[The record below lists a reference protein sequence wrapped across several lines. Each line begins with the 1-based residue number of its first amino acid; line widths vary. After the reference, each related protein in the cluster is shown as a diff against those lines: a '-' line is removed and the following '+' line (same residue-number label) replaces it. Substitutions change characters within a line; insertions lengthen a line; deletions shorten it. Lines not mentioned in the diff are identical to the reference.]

1 MFLFVILLSY
11 VTEIQ
16 FLECFLD
23 DIVEFMFQFFTLLFF
38 LRLSLLVVIKVMI
51 ILNFLSYVFEETLIR
66 LFIFDFSVNFFLLSQ
81 HVHHQLIIVRK
92 REKDLDIIWPI
103 SKRTQKK
110 LLAIVRLDCIVHSWN
125 VRLDLHWV
133 TRATLQVSRLIWVC
147 ILTLEIGIHHY

>member
-1 MFLFVILLSY
+1 MILLSY

-23 DIVEFMFQFFTLLFF
+23 DIVDFMFQFFTLLFF

-66 LFIFDFSVNFFLLSQ
+66 LFVFDFSVDFFLLSQ

-92 REKDLDIIWPI
+92 REKDLNII
-103 SKRTQKK
+103 
-110 LLAIVRLDCIVHSWN
+110 
-125 VRLDLHWV
+125 
-133 TRATLQVSRLIWVC
+133 
-147 ILTLEIGIHHY
+147 